1 MHTRTVH
8 HFSAIMDW
16 NSTILNHS
24 SSDAGNAAHA
34 QDEHDA
40 DADAPIKYNLVVAII
55 LGIILSV
62 LDLTTILGNL
72 LVCVTI
78 LSRRSLRNTTNYFI
92 LSLSSSDLLLG
103 IIVLPFSTINTLL
116 KVRTKLIHKK
126 NIHHRSFTITSYIFE
141 AFHIMAIALCSLL
154 HFLEFLGPLLCTIYT
169 FLKVEFRLY
178 AVTDPNCFQILSFSC
193 IFRQSF

>member
-1 MHTRTVH
+1 MDINLQYMHTRIVH
-8 HFSAIMDW
+8 YFSAIMDW
-16 NSTILNHS
+16 NSTFLNHS
-24 SSDAGNAAHA
+24 NSDAVMMTSGNAAHA
-34 QDEHDA
+34 QDAHDA
-40 DADAPIKYNLVVAII
+40 DTDAPIKYNLVIAII

-116 KVRTKLIHKK
+116 KVRDHSHLTL
-126 NIHHRSFTITSYIFE
+126 ST
-141 AFHIMAIALCSLL
+141 
-154 HFLEFLGPLLCTIYT
+154 
-169 FLKVEFRLY
+169 LY
-178 AVTDPNCFQILSFSC
+178 
-193 IFRQSF
+193 